1 MNPKLYFRLLC
12 AVLTVC
18 LLLPLAA
25 ACRRQGGEDTATT
38 AGTSADPA
46 GAETG
51 STGDG
56 EMTGGQDDPVVPID
70 TGFSISRL
78 RVNNLTSPLGLDDA
92 APLFSWNMTTGAE
105 DTVRGRVQ
113 TAYRV
118 LVASDRERLASG
130 VADMW
135 DSGTMQ
141 DGASIN
147 IRYAGAPLLPMTRYF
162 WTVQV
167 TDGNGKTQTAPAA
180 WFETGVGEDGFADAS
195 WIGAASSAFNL
206 GEACWIWQTGG
217 AADGQIP
224 AETQRFRRRFR
235 TADGKSVASA
245 VLLFTADDCGTVY
258 LNGRQVG
265 EIPRQTDSW
274 KNGQIVDVTALLTAG
289 DNLLAASVTNTE
301 VGYAGFIAHLI
312 LTYTDGSHDSVVTDA
327 QGWRVSRDRIAEFAS
342 PDCDD
347 SGAGWSTPD
356 QSVRYGSG
364 AWASMVSF
372 TGGTALPEGNSA
384 PMLRREF
391 TLPDKEI
398 VTARVYA
405 TSAGIYD
412 LYLNGQRVGDAYLT
426 PSWTEY
432 DSHILYQ
439 TYDVTE
445 LVRTGG
451 NALGVQL
458 GNGWYC
464 GRIGSYGGTAPA
476 FIGRLVVTFADGST
490 VGIVSDGS
498 WSVFTN
504 GPVLENDLFDG
515 ETYDARRLP
524 DGWAEAGFDGTDWRP
539 VRVTSAEAL
548 GVGKIIAQFV
558 GNIKVMDSVQ
568 AVSVRRVADKTY
580 IYDFGQNLSG
590 VASVTLTGEAGQ
602 SVKLRFAEI
611 LNDGSGT
618 GDGREGTLYTQNLRS
633 ARNTDVYILRGDSA
647 GETWYPTLTYRGF
660 RYVEISGIGEPLPLE
675 AVTARVLYTEME
687 DTGSFDCSEALINR
701 LWSNTY
707 WGQRGNFL
715 SVPTDCPQRDERMG
729 WSGDAQIFCGTAA
742 YNMDVRQFFAQYV
755 MALNDCQLG
764 NGAYTDVA
772 PGNQRAAYTG
782 AGHNAWADAGIIIPY
797 TMGIRYGDTGLAET
811 YWKNMES
818 YIRYLVRDAGRDFIR
833 DTQPMYGDWLSI
845 GESTPL
851 AVCDTAWCV
860 YVCDLMAEMA
870 GWFGK
875 DNAAATYA
883 GYAESFRN
891 AWCGAFLRED
901 GTTSC
906 GTQTSYA
913 LALAFGIIPEELR
926 AASAA
931 QLALNIANHGWKLT
945 TGFMGVSFL
954 LPVLTEYGYTDI
966 AYKLLEQEEYPSW
979 IYPILQGATTI
990 WERWNSYTVESG
1002 FGDAG
1007 MNSFNHYSYGSV
1019 MEWVYSTMLGIS
1031 DDGTT
1036 SAYRHFVLKPTPGGS
1051 LTHASGSFVSP
1062 YGTVQSGW
1070 RLENGYLT
1078 YTCTVPANTT
1088 ATLYLPGAENAS
1100 VLESGRELSGASGVT
1115 VRGYGDGRHILT
1127 LVSGTY
1133 TFTLPAQDSTGGISM
1148 LRISNPDG
1156 IPATVLLDGKAIEF
1170 GMNLLPGGTHTLSV
1184 VCEDEAYA
1192 FAYASGDVFF
1202 ASSEVTLNLSGEAD
1216 IELHFGSRGTGAGT
1230 SALTVAAPGCT
1241 QAFVNGQA
1249 VPLPHTVS
1257 GKAGDTVTVE
1267 LVPPAG
1273 YCFAGWDDGTTTYPA
1288 VFTLGGTN
1296 RTVTARIGRLPLLDS
1311 LLAGVTA
1318 TGNDTSLSTA
1328 AWNFGNLTDG
1338 VTIGTGYS
1346 SGGNYTSPKLRTPVY
1361 LDFAFPAP
1369 TYTDRVVLWPRTD
1382 AESLSGGSH
1391 AFPQD
1396 FTVSVRPEG
1405 SSDYVTVAEYA
1416 GLSDRSQP
1424 FTVDFTGQTVTHIRI
1439 TVTRT
1444 AARLTP
1450 QDSIYRVQFAEIQAF
1465 DTRSGACVTPV
1476 SAVDV
1481 RSVGT
1486 AEAPAFAAS
1495 VAPADAYSTALV
1507 WLVLD
1512 ADGKPAADVT
1522 ATVRD
1527 GVLYLHGARAGETYV
1542 ILAVAADGTGAR
1554 GSIDWTA

>member
-1 MNPKLYFRLLC
+1 MNPKTHLRLFC
-12 AVLTVC
+12 VLLAAC

-25 ACRRQGGEDTATT
+25 ACRQGGEGTGTQTGAHTDSPGTES
-38 AGTSADPA
+38 GTS
-46 GAETG
+46 GSGET
-51 STGDG
+51 TGKP
-56 EMTGGQDDPVVPID
+56 DDPIAPND
-70 TGFSISRL
+70 TGFSVSRL
-78 RVNNLTSPLGLDDA
+78 RVDSQTLPLGLDNA
-92 APLFSWNMTTGAE
+92 APLFSWNMTVGQE

-118 LVASDRERLASG
+118 LVASDRGLLESG
-130 VADMW
+130 TADMW
-135 DSGTMQ
+135 DSGTVQ
-141 DGASIN
+141 DGASVN
-147 IRYAGAPLLPMTRYF
+147 IRYGGAPLLPMTRYF

-167 TDGNGKTQTAPAA
+167 TDGNGGMQCAPVA

-195 WIGAASSAFNL
+195 WIGAAASACNL

-217 AADGQIP
+217 AADGRIP
-224 AETQRFRRRFR
+224 EGTQLFRRAFR
-235 TADGKSVASA
+235 LAEGKTVANA
-245 VLLFTADDCGTVY
+245 ILLFTADDCGTVY

-265 EIPRQTDSW
+265 EIPRRTDAW
-274 KNGQIVDVTALLTAG
+274 KNGQAVDVTDRLTAG
-289 DNLLAASVTNTE
+289 ENLLAASVTNTG
-301 VGYAGFIAHLI
+301 VGYAGFVAHLL
-312 LTYTDGSHDSVVTDA
+312 LTYSDGSQESVLTNA
-327 QGWRVSRDRIAEFAS
+327 QGWRVSRDRIADFAS

-347 SGAGWSTPD
+347 SGAGWGAPD

-364 AWASMVSF
+364 AWASLVTFS
-372 TGGTALPEGNSA
+372 GGAALQDGNAA

-391 TLPDKEI
+391 SLPDKEI
-398 VTARVYA
+398 TSARVYA
-405 TSAGIYD
+405 TAAGIYD
-412 LYLNGQRVGDAYLT
+412 LHLNGQRVGDAYLT

-439 TYDVTE
+439 TYDVTS
-445 LVRTGG
+445 LVRAGA

-476 FIGRLVVTFADGST
+476 FIGKLVVTFADGST
-490 VGIVSDGS
+490 VCVVSDS
-498 WSVFTN
+498 NWSAYTN

-524 DGWAEAGFDGTDWRP
+524 AGWSDAGFDGAGWTP
-539 VRVTSAEAL
+539 VRVTSARAL
-548 GVGKIIAQFV
+548 GIGKIIAQFA

-568 AVSVRRVADKTY
+568 AVSVSQIADKTY

-590 VASVTLTGEAGQ
+590 VVSLTLTGEAGQ
-602 SVKLRFAEI
+602 TVKLRFAEM

-633 ARNTDVYILRGDSA
+633 AKNTDVYILRGDA
-647 GETWYPTLTYRGF
+647 EGETWYPTLTYRGF
-660 RYVEISGIGEPLPLE
+660 RYVEISGIAEPLPTG

-687 DTGSFDCSEALINR
+687 DTGSFDCSAVLINQ

-755 MALNDCQLG
+755 MVLNDCQLD

-811 YWKNMES
+811 YWQNMDK
-818 YIRYLVRDAGRDFIR
+818 YIRYLVRDAGRNGIR
-833 DTQPMYGDWLSI
+833 NTQAMYGDWLSI

-875 DNAAATYA
+875 DADAVRYA
-883 GYAESFRN
+883 GYAESFRS
-891 AWCGAFLRED
+891 AWCAAFLRED
-901 GTTSC
+901 GTTVC

-913 LALAFGIIPEELR
+913 LALAFGIIPEDLR

-931 QLALNIANHGWKLT
+931 QLAMNIADHGWKLT

-954 LPVLTEYGYTDI
+954 LPVLTEYGYTDV
-966 AYKLLEQEEYPSW
+966 AYKLLEQEAYPSW

-1019 MEWVYSTMLGIS
+1019 MEWVYSTLLGIS

-1051 LTHASGSFVSP
+1051 LTYASGSFASP

-1070 RLENGYLT
+1070 RLENGNLV

-1088 ATLYLPGAENAS
+1088 ATLYLPGARGAT
-1100 VLESGRELSGASGVT
+1100 VLESGRALDGAPGVT
-1115 VRGYGDGRHILT
+1115 VRGYENGRHILE

-1133 TFTLPAQDSTGGISM
+1133 TFMLPVQDATGAACR

-1156 IPATVLLDGKAIEF
+1156 IRATVLLDGKPLQSGA
-1170 GMNLLPGGTHTLSV
+1170 NLIPSGTHTLSV

-1192 FAYASGDVFF
+1192 FAYAGGDVFF
-1202 ASSEVTLNLSGEAD
+1202 ASAEATLQLSGDTD
-1216 IELHFGSRGTGAGT
+1216 IALHFGSRGTGSGT
-1230 SALTVAAPGCT
+1230 SALTVSAPGCT

-1249 VPLPHTVS
+1249 VSLPYTVR
-1257 GKAGDTVTVE
+1257 GGAGETVTVE
-1267 LVPPAG
+1267 LLPPAG
-1273 YCFAGWDDGTTTYPA
+1273 YRFAGWDDGTTTYPA
-1288 VFTLGGTN
+1288 VFTLGGAD
-1296 RTVTARIGRLPLLDS
+1296 RTVTARLERLPMLDS
-1311 LLAGVTA
+1311 LLAGIVA
-1318 TGNDTSLSTA
+1318 TGNDTALSTSD
-1328 AWNFGNLTDG
+1328 WNLGNLTDG
-1338 VTIGTGYS
+1338 VTVGTGYS
-1346 SGGNYTSPKLRTPVY
+1346 TAENYTSPTLKRPVY
-1361 LDFAFPAP
+1361 LDFALPGPVYA
-1369 TYTDRVVLWPRTD
+1369 DRVVLWPRTD
-1382 AESLSGGSH
+1382 AESMSGGSH

-1405 SSDYVTVAEYA
+1405 TADYVTVAAYTD
-1416 GLSDRSQP
+1416 LQDRSQP
-1424 FTVDFTGQTVTHIRI
+1424 FTVGFAGRTVTHIRI
-1439 TVTRT
+1439 TVTKT

-1465 DTRSGACVTPV
+1465 DTRSGACVTPL
-1476 SAVDV
+1476 SGIAVQ
-1481 RSVGT
+1481 SIGT

-1495 VAPADAYSTALV
+1495 VMPADAYSTAV
-1507 WLVLD
+1507 TWLVLD

-1522 ATVRD
+1522 ATMRD
-1527 GVLYLHGARAGETYV
+1527 GILYLRGARAGTTYV
-1542 ILAVAADGTGAR
+1542 ILAVAADGSGAR
-1554 GSIDWTA
+1554 GSLNWTA